1 MRALLRRVPWEVR
14 IVNGVLQQVMSML
27 SAATMSVV
35 KGAPAGVLLPV
46 TMSCAHCLLLSAAA
60 VAAAA
65 SIYYV
70 IVITTSQSV
79 NVARHIFLYLGLVV

>member
-35 KGAPAGVLLPV
+35 N
-46 TMSCAHCLLLSAAA
+46 
-60 VAAAA
+60 
-65 SIYYV
+65 V
-70 IVITTSQSV
+70 IQTVHVVITT
-79 NVARHIFLYLGLVV
+79 VVI